1 MTGDAQGGI
10 GSEITSVAD
19 VLAVSEAVAN
29 GVAVRAHT
37 RLWCRGHAKT
47 GWKLEPG
54 VYRWPKVKT
63 EGERLRRERH
73 LTQDFRVFSANLRQG
88 VESDEDI
95 YFLQQHY
102 RMPTRLLDWTTN
114 PLAALYFA
122 TVEHPDDDGEF
133 FIMDA
138 YQLSTTQNAADEFAG
153 IATSRHP
160 LIKNSVKIISAWV
173 GDAKTF
179 THHIMPVRPD
189 HFDNRIIRQL
199 GYFTFH
205 VPKRPALT
213 VAENK
218 TLKRYKVPAAAKAKL
233 KSQLAL
239 LGVNHFTVYGDL
251 DHLAEWLKGAHG

>member
-1 MTGDAQGGI
+1 MSAGAKVGI
-10 GSEITSVAD
+10 DSEISSVAD
-19 VLAVSEAVAN
+19 VLAVSEAVATS
-29 GVAVRAHT
+29 VAVRAHT
-37 RLWCRGHAKT
+37 RLWCRGHAKA

-54 VYRWPKVKT
+54 VYRWPNVKT

-122 TVEHPDDDGEF
+122 TAEYPDDDGEF

-138 YQLSTTQNAADEFAG
+138 YQLSTTQNASDEFAG

-160 LIKNSVKIISAWV
+160 IIRNSVKIISAWV

-179 THHIMPVRPD
+179 TGHIVPVRPD
-189 HFDNRIIRQL
+189 HFDSRIIRQL

-205 VPKRPALT
+205 VPKRSALSA
-213 VAENK
+213 AENK
-218 TLKRYKVPAAAKAKL
+218 TLKRYKVPAAAKSKL
-233 KSQLAL
+233 KSQLAV

-251 DHLAEWLKGAHG
+251 DHLAEWLKDAHG